1 MDNSTTNPYII
12 TKLSD
17 NILFEALFV
26 MIGEIRTALPTLRPF
41 YALDGTHTRS
51 RYNLTLLIA
60 VGIDAEDRI
69 LLLAFALVPGENKT
83 WWGWFCGHLVQA
95 FDDALPPQYG
105 IISDRDKGLYRLWI
119 QSFLVHIMQCV
130 ASILLRINTRDLAK
144 SIKLVSGK

>member
-26 MIGEIRTALPTLRPF
+26 MIREIQTALPTLRPF

-60 VGIDAEDRI
+60 VRIDAEDRI
-69 LLLAFALVPGENKT
+69 LLLAFALVPGENKM
-83 WWGWFCGHLVQA
+83 W
-95 FDDALPPQYG
+95 
-105 IISDRDKGLYRLWI
+105 
-119 QSFLVHIMQCV
+119 
-130 ASILLRINTRDLAK
+130 
-144 SIKLVSGK
+144 